1 MRSAQKAA
9 PVTLREIEMTANV
22 SVHKAKLREE
32 TTRTSINRRIFQ
44 TALWIMLA
52 AFILLV
58 VAIRIRLLNFPLERD
73 EGEYA
78 YAGQL
83 MLQGIPPYQL
93 AYNMKLPGVYAAYAF
108 IMAIFGQ
115 TTVGIHLGLMVV
127 NVVTTV
133 LVFFLAKR
141 ISDYFSAAIA
151 ASAFILLSVSPA
163 LLGMAGH
170 ATHFVLL
177 PAVAGLLALLR
188 ALDRD
193 ERSTL
198 FLSGLLFGLAFLM
211 KQQGIFFGIF
221 GGLYLVYSE
230 TRKRPVSWNR
240 LAARCAIYSAG
251 AILPFGITCL
261 LLYKAGVFNTFWFWT
276 VSYARQYSG
285 VIPMEDA
292 LQNFFA
298 GFTGALN
305 SGLFL
310 WVFAGAGAAVLLS
323 NWRAYRNNLFITGL
337 ILFSF
342 LSICPGFYFREHY
355 FILLLPAVAVAIGL
369 AVSSASRWIAAKN
382 QHLSVIPI
390 LLFVAACGHSVY
402 TYRNVLF
409 FLPTQ
414 EACRA
419 AYGVNPFPEALKI
432 AEYIKQ
438 HASKDATIAV
448 LGSEPEI
455 FFYSGVKSSTGYIY
469 TYGPVESQSYAAT
482 MRQQMF
488 REIESAK
495 PEYVIVVNIPT
506 SWLASPQSNRLI
518 IDWLNRYAKEKL
530 ELVGLI
536 DILSATKTAYHWD
549 LQERSRSPQSP
560 YFITVYKQKLTSQEN

>member
-1 MRSAQKAA
+1 MTKLQQKNS
-9 PVTLREIEMTANV
+9 PSSVV
-22 SVHKAKLREE
+22 SD
-32 TTRTSINRRIFQ
+32 RILKV
-44 TALWIMLA
+44 ALWVMLA

-58 VAIRIRLLNFPLERD
+58 AAIRIRLLNFPLERD

-93 AYNMKLPGVYAAYAF
+93 AYNMKLPGIYAAYAF

-115 TTVGIHLGLMVV
+115 TVAGIHLGLLVV

-177 PAVAGLLALLR
+177 PAAAGLLALLC

-193 ERSTL
+193 KPSTL

-221 GGLYLVYSE
+221 GGLYLIYSE
-230 TRKRPVSWNR
+230 ARKRPASWTR
-240 LAARCAIYSAG
+240 LAERCSIYSTG

-261 LLYKAGVFNTFWFWT
+261 LLYRAGVFDTFWFWT
-276 VSYARQYSG
+276 VSYARQYVAIIS
-285 VIPMEDA
+285 PEAA
-292 LQNFFA
+292 LQSFSAGFA
-298 GFTGALN
+298 GVLN
-305 SGLFL
+305 SGRVL
-310 WVFAGAGAAVLLS
+310 WIFAGAGVVVLLR
-323 NWRAYRNNLFITGL
+323 NWKIYRNSLFIMGL
-337 ILFSF
+337 FLFSF
-342 LSICPGFYFREHY
+342 LSICPGFYFRQHY
-355 FILLLPAVAVAIGL
+355 FILLLPAVAIAIGL
-369 AVSSASRWIAAKN
+369 VVSSASRWLAAKN
-382 QHLSVIPI
+382 PRLSFIPI
-390 LLFVAACGHSVY
+390 LLFIMACGHAGY
-402 TYRNVLF
+402 THRNVLF
-409 FLPTQ
+409 FLSPQ

-419 AYGVNPFPEALKI
+419 VYGANPFPEALKI

-455 FFYSGVKSSTGYIY
+455 FFYSGLKSSTGYIY
-469 TYGPVESQSYAAT
+469 TYGLMEPQPYAAT
-482 MRQQMF
+482 MQRQMT

-495 PEYVIVVNIPT
+495 PEYVVVVNIPT
-506 SWLASPQSNRLI
+506 SWLAYPESDRFIL
-518 IDWLNRYAKEKL
+518 DWINRYTKEKL

-536 DILSATKTAYHWD
+536 DILSETKTMYYWD
-549 LQERSRSPQSP
+549 LQEQNRSPQSQ
-560 YFITVYKQKLTSQEN
+560 YFIAVYKRTPVSEAVKLPL

>member
-1 MRSAQKAA
+1 MLNSRKVAA
-9 PVTLREIEMTANV
+9 GSEANKGLKV
-22 SVHKAKLREE
+22 
-32 TTRTSINRRIFQ
+32 
-44 TALWIMLA
+44 ALWIMLA
-52 AFILLV
+52 AFTLLV

-115 TTVGIHLGLMVV
+115 TTAGIHLGLLAV

-141 ISDYFSAAIA
+141 ISDYFSAAVA

-188 ALDRD
+188 ALDRN

-211 KQQGIFFGIF
+211 KQQGVFFGIF
-221 GGLYLVYSE
+221 GGLYLIYSE
-230 TRKRPVSWNR
+230 SRKRPVSWNR
-240 LAARCAIYSAG
+240 LAARCAVYSAG
-251 AILPFGITCL
+251 AVLPFGITCL
-261 LLYKAGVFNTFWFWT
+261 LLYRAGVFNTFWFWT
-276 VSYARQYSG
+276 VSYAQQYTA
-285 VIPMEDA
+285 VVPMGDA
-292 LQNFFA
+292 LKNFSDGVA
-298 GFTGALN
+298 KALN
-305 SGLFL
+305 CGRFL
-310 WVFAGAGAAVLLS
+310 WAFAGAGVVVLLL
-323 NWRAYRNNLFITGL
+323 NWKTHRNSLLILGL
-337 ILFSF
+337 LLFSF

-369 AVSSASRWIAAKN
+369 AISSASRWIAAKN
-382 QHLSVIPI
+382 PRLFFIPI
-390 LLFVAACGHSVY
+390 LLFIAACGHACY
-402 TYRNVLF
+402 TQRNILF
-409 FLPTQ
+409 FLPPQ

-419 AYGVNPFPEALKI
+419 VYGTNPFPEALKI
-432 AEYIKQ
+432 AEYIRQ

-455 FFYSGVKSSTGYIY
+455 FFYSKLKSSSGYIY
-469 TYGPVESQSYAAT
+469 TYGLMEPQPYAST
-482 MRQQMF
+482 MQQQMI
-488 REIESAK
+488 REIESAN
-495 PEYVIVVNIPT
+495 PEYLVFVRISS
-506 SWLASPQSNRLI
+506 SWLGHPQSDKLI
-518 IDWLNRYAKEKL
+518 FDWFSRYAEKNL
-530 ELVGLI
+530 ELVGMI
-536 DILSATKTAYHWD
+536 DIFFETKTMYYWNI
-549 LQERSRSPQSP
+549 QEQNRSPQSP
-560 YFITVYKQKLTSQEN
+560 YFITVYKQKSASVKD

>member
-1 MRSAQKAA
+1 MLNGGKFAA
-9 PVTLREIEMTANV
+9 GSEANKSLKV
-22 SVHKAKLREE
+22 
-32 TTRTSINRRIFQ
+32 
-44 TALWIMLA
+44 ALWIMLA
-52 AFILLV
+52 AVVMLV
-58 VAIRIRLLNFPLERD
+58 VAIRIRLLNLPLERD

-83 MLQGIPPYQL
+83 MLQGIPPYLL
-93 AYNMKLPGVYAAYAF
+93 AYNMKLPGIYAAYAF

-115 TTVGIHLGLMVV
+115 TTAGIHLGLAAV

-133 LVFFLAKR
+133 LVFFLVRR
-141 ISDYFSAAIA
+141 ISDYFSAAVA

-163 LLGMAGH
+163 LLGTAGH

-188 ALDRD
+188 ALDRNK
-193 ERSTL
+193 RSTL

-230 TRKRPVSWNR
+230 TRKRPVSWSR

-251 AILPFGITCL
+251 ATLPFGITCL
-261 LLYKAGVFNTFWFWT
+261 LLYRVGGFSTFWFWT
-276 VSYARQYSG
+276 VSYARQYVAVMS
-285 VIPMEDA
+285 MKEA
-292 LQNFFA
+292 LQSFAA
-298 GFTGALN
+298 GFSGAFN
-305 SGLFL
+305 SGRFL
-310 WVFAGAGAAVLLS
+310 WVFAGAGVVVLLC
-323 NWRAYRNNLFITGL
+323 NWKKYRNSLFIMGL
-337 ILFSF
+337 FLFSF

-355 FILLLPAVAVAIGL
+355 FILLLPAVAAAIGL
-369 AVSSASRWIAAKN
+369 AIGSASRWIAKKN
-382 QHLSVIPI
+382 PHLSFITL
-390 LLFVAACGHSVY
+390 LLFILACGHSCY
-402 TYRNVLF
+402 TQKTVLF
-409 FLPTQ
+409 FLPPQ
-414 EACRA
+414 EACRTM
-419 AYGVNPFPEALKI
+419 YGTNPFPEALKI

-438 HASKDATIAV
+438 HASKDATLAV

-455 FFYSGVKSSTGYIY
+455 FFYSGLKSSTGYIY
-469 TYGPVESQSYAAT
+469 MYGPVESQSYAAT

-495 PEYVIVVNIPT
+495 PEYVIVVNIST

-518 IDWLNRYAKEKL
+518 IDWLNRYAKENL

-536 DILSATKTAYHWD
+536 DILSGTKTVYYWD
-549 LQERSRSPQSP
+549 LQEKIRSPQSQD
-560 YFITVYKQKLTSQEN
+560 FIVVYKQKPASEAAKLPL

>member
-1 MRSAQKAA
+1 MLNGRKIAA
-9 PVTLREIEMTANV
+9 CAETSKGLKV
-22 SVHKAKLREE
+22 S
-32 TTRTSINRRIFQ
+32 
-44 TALWIMLA
+44 LWIMLA

-58 VAIRIRLLNFPLERD
+58 VAIRIRLLEFPLERD

-115 TTVGIHLGLMVV
+115 TAAGIHLGLMVV
-127 NVVTTV
+127 NVITTV

-141 ISDYFSAAIA
+141 ISDYFSATVA

-170 ATHFVLL
+170 ATHFILL
-177 PAVAGLLALLR
+177 PAVAGLLALLH

-221 GGLYLVYSE
+221 GGLYLIYSE
-230 TRKRPVSWNR
+230 VRTRPVSWSR

-251 AILPFGITCL
+251 AILPLGITCL
-261 LLYKAGVFNTFWFWT
+261 LLYRAGVFSTFWFWT
-276 VSYARQYSG
+276 VSYARQYVAAASTQ
-285 VIPMEDA
+285 EA
-292 LQNFFA
+292 LQDFIA
-298 GFTGALN
+298 GFTAAFN
-305 SGLFL
+305 SGWVL
-310 WVFAGAGAAVLLS
+310 WIFAGAGIVVLLS
-323 NWRAYRNNLFITGL
+323 NWKPYRNNLFIIGL
-337 ILFSF
+337 LLFSF
-342 LSICPGFYFREHY
+342 LSICPGFYFRQHY

-369 AVSSASRWIAAKN
+369 AISSSSRWIAKKN
-382 QHLSVIPI
+382 PRLFFIPV
-390 LLFVAACGHSVY
+390 LLFILACAHSVY
-402 TYRNVLF
+402 AHRNILF
-409 FLPTQ
+409 FLTPQ
-414 EACRA
+414 QACRA
-419 AYGVNPFPEALKI
+419 AYGVSPFPEALKI

-438 HASKDATIAV
+438 RASKDATIAV

-455 FFYSGVKSSTGYIY
+455 FFYSGLKSSTGYIY
-469 TYGPVESQSYAAT
+469 MYGPVESQSYAAT

-536 DILSATKTAYHWD
+536 DILSATKTVYHWD

-560 YFITVYKQKLTSQEN
+560 YFITVYKQKPVSETVKLPL

>member
-1 MRSAQKAA
+1 
-9 PVTLREIEMTANV
+9 MTANV
-22 SVHKAKLREE
+22 SVHQAEIREG
-32 TTRTSINRRIFQ
+32 TTRTSVNRRIFQ
-44 TALWIMLA
+44 ATLWLMLA
-52 AFILLV
+52 ASILFAA
-58 VAIRIRLLNFPLERD
+58 AIRIRLLDFPLERD

-93 AYNMKLPGVYAAYAF
+93 AYNMKLPGIYAAYAF

-115 TTVGIHLGLMVV
+115 TAAGVHLGLMMV

-141 ISDYFSAAIA
+141 ISDHFSAAIA

-163 LLGMAGH
+163 MLGLAGH

-177 PAVAGLLALLR
+177 PAVAGLLVLLR

-221 GGLYLVYSE
+221 GGLYLVCLE
-230 TRKRPVSWNR
+230 VRKRPVSWNR
-240 LAARCAIYSAG
+240 LAARCAIYSTG

-261 LLYKAGVFNTFWFWT
+261 LLYRAGVFHTFWFWT
-276 VSYARQYSG
+276 VSYAKQYVA
-285 VIPMEDA
+285 VIPMQEA
-292 LQNFFA
+292 LQTFSAGFA
-298 GFTGALN
+298 GVLN
-305 SGLFL
+305 SGRFL
-310 WVFAGAGAAVLLS
+310 WVFAVAGVVVLLC
-323 NWRAYRNNLFITGL
+323 NWKTYRSNLFIILGL
-337 ILFSF
+337 FLSSF

-369 AVSSASRWIAAKN
+369 AVSSASQWIAAKTPRFFF
-382 QHLSVIPI
+382 IPI
-390 LLFVAACGHSVY
+390 LLFLMACGHSVY
-402 TYRNVLF
+402 TQRDLLL
-409 FLPTQ
+409 FLPPQ

-419 AYGVNPFPEALKI
+419 VYGANPFPEALKI
-432 AEYIKQ
+432 AEYIEQ

-455 FFYSGVKSSTGYIY
+455 FFYSKLKSSTGHIY
-469 TYGPVESQSYAAT
+469 MYGLMEPQPYATT
-482 MRQQMF
+482 MQQQMI

-495 PEYVIVVNIPT
+495 PEYFVFVNISA
-506 SWLASPQSNRLI
+506 SWLVRPQSNKLI
-518 IDWLNRYAKEKL
+518 FDWLNRYTKEHFD
-530 ELVGLI
+530 LVGLI
-536 DILSATKTAYHWD
+536 DILSETKTIYYWNI
-549 LQERSRSPQSP
+549 QGQNRSPQSP
-560 YFITVYKQKLTSQEN
+560 FFITIYQRKPVS